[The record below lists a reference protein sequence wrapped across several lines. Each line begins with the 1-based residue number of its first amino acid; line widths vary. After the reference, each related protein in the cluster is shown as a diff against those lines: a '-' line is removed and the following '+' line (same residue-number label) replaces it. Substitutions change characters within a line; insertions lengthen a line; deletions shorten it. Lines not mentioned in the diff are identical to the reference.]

1 MTFVIP
7 FGFDILRTLRA
18 EKWAF
23 VAMAHRVA
31 SVFHRDDS
39 VFIALV
45 PSTRGRPGMNGF
57 TIVYLAKEDARL
69 MLVDTE
75 AHFTVAH
82 LQFLY
87 ENGKLAESSR
97 AEFADALYAWLS
109 SSIKIV
115 DVPVYVAA
123 LQTTGYESVPALPP
137 IVEPTE
143 VQPPVAEVVQPVEQ
157 LPIAPRL
164 PPIALKSRKRSAA
177 EALSE
182 ISNAAEYVFTPT
194 SVEKVSENEN
204 PTKL

>member
-1 MTFVIP
+1 
-7 FGFDILRTLRA
+7 
-18 EKWAF
+18 
-23 VAMAHRVA
+23 
-31 SVFHRDDS
+31 
-39 VFIALV
+39 
-45 PSTRGRPGMNGF
+45 MNGF

-87 ENGKLAESSR
+87 EHGKLAESSR
-97 AEFADALYAWLS
+97 VEFADALYAWLS

-137 IVEPTE
+137 IVEPKE
-143 VQPPVAEVVQPVEQ
+143 VQQPPVTEVAQPVEQ
-157 LPIAPRL
+157 ALIATRP
-164 PPIALKSRKRSAA
+164 PPIVLKASRKRSAA

-194 SVEKVSENEN
+194 SVEKVFADEN
-204 PTKL
+204 PTPST